1 MSLIDRLRTRIDALA
16 TGALGAAGD
25 DRLSFKAEIP
35 AGVFGSILKL
45 DVTVDT
51 EAHGDGERVRLR
63 AHVQTNF
70 ASVLKPMLAAP
81 APQPK
86 PRRRGGGNKKGTSAS
101 RALAPAASFVGQ
113 LASRGMRRAFANPI
127 VQRLAEPLMKHD
139 INSWIEITASTAS
152 LDRGAHDLMPRSDK
166 LESMG
171 IRPARHEG
179 PHVESWSGATAQG
192 SAQVSTLQ
200 IDKKSLPKNL
210 QKRLGDQPFNLAAMI
225 INTIEEK

>member
-16 TGALGAAGD
+16 TGALGAAEQ

-81 APQPK
+81 PPPPK
-86 PRRRGGGNKKGTSAS
+86 PRGKRGGKKGVSAS
-101 RALAPAASFVGQ
+101 RALAPAAAFVGQ
-113 LASRGMRRAFANPI
+113 LASRGVRRAFSNPI

-139 INSWIEITASTAS
+139 LNSWIEISASTAS
-152 LDRGAHDLMPRSDK
+152 LDRGAHDLIPRSDK

-192 SAQVSTLQ
+192 SAQISTLQ

-210 QKRLGDQPFNLAAMI
+210 QKRLGDQPFNLAAMN